1 MKHEPVFSIVV
12 PVYKV
17 EAYLDKCVQSLI
29 DQTFS
34 DIEII
39 LVDDGS
45 PDKCGKMCDDYA
57 AQDERIKVIHKENG
71 GQADA
76 RNQGIKISAGK
87 YIMFVDSDDYLSTD
101 ALEKLSQSTQE
112 NCDIIVMDAICE
124 GGYKRVVHHVGRYK
138 SVFSGSEY
146 LKAAYKTGSMPMA
159 NFLYIYKRDFLTKS
173 HLQYM
178 CGIVH
183 EDDHF
188 ISRAFLLANRVIDS
202 GVKEYHYVI
211 RENSTTTFPDKR
223 RNGRDIYTVCQDLLK
238 YFDKIEDIELRAWM
252 IDSLV
257 VKYLSVFQ
265 DGRLYRYGDDFI
277 HKDFVRKNA
286 MCKKTKLKALLFCLS
301 PQLYWHINHLTKV
314 GINKNA

>member
-1 MKHEPVFSIVV
+1 MKNEPVFSIVV

-29 DQTFS
+29 GQTFS

-45 PDKCGKMCDDYA
+45 PDQCGKMCDGYA
-57 AQDERIKVIHKENG
+57 AQDKRIKVIHKENG

-76 RNQGIKISAGK
+76 RNQGIIISSGK
-87 YIMFVDSDDYLSTD
+87 YIVFVDSDDYLSLD
-101 ALEKLSQSTQE
+101 ALEKLIPATQK

-124 GGYKRVVHHVGRYK
+124 GGYKRVVHHVGQYET
-138 SVFSGSEY
+138 VFSGSEY
-146 LKAAYKTGSMPMA
+146 LKAAYKTGAMPMA
-159 NFLYIYKRDFLTKS
+159 NFLYIYKREFLQNN

-188 ISRAFLLANRVIDS
+188 ISRAFLLANRVVDS
-202 GVKEYHYVI
+202 GVKEYHYII
-211 RENSTTTFPDKR
+211 RENSTTTLHDKR
-223 RNGRDIYTVCQDLLK
+223 KNGRDIYTVCIDLLRC
-238 YFDKIEDIELRAWM
+238 FNELDDGELRTWM

-265 DGRLYRYGDDFI
+265 EGRLYQYGEDFI

-286 MCKKTKLKALLFCLS
+286 MCKKTKLKAMLFCLS
-301 PQLYWHINHLTKV
+301 PRLYWHINHFTKL
-314 GINKNA
+314 GINKNE